1 MATTIQIS
9 EELKRE
15 LSKKKFSDRETY
27 ENIIWNLLEDTMELS
42 EETKKELEESREEIK
57 KGKVST
63 LTQIKKELNIE
74 EIFMKSKN
82 MLPLV

>member
-27 ENIIWNLLEDTMELS
+27 ENIIWDLLEDNMELN
-42 EETKKELEESREEIK
+42 EQTKKELEQSRAEIK
-57 KGKVST
+57 EKKTIT
-63 LTQIKKELNIE
+63 LSQLKKELNIE
-74 EIFMKSKN
+74 
-82 MLPLV
+82 